1 MSVDR
6 RAFLAGSSRL
16 LSASLLAAG
25 IPAAAEAEN
34 QPQTA
39 KRKYRLIATEEAF
52 SIPEQADE
60 FRKIAPIAYSNPD
73 LDMWRSFVNAPPGAS
88 PLVEAPA

>member
-25 IPAAAEAEN
+25 VPAAAEAEN

-39 KRKYRLIATEEAF
+39 NRKYRLIATEEA
-52 SIPEQADE
+52 
-60 FRKIAPIAYSNPD
+60 
-73 LDMWRSFVNAPPGAS
+73 LDTEKRDAERSSRSTAGGGEGGRNIGPLLRVRPAPP
-88 PLVEAPA
+88 PPMPP